1 MLLNMAK
8 AYYEFEVGN
17 KSLRLRIRARQ
28 AAQLEKVLGCS
39 PLALF
44 IKLSE
49 HSEDTTALLENLP
62 SIETYAI
69 ILNASL
75 QAYEH
80 GFDMNKTYDLIDEF
94 IEAGHSQMELMNVVS
109 EILKVS
115 GYMPQAD
122 EDEKPQL
129 EVVEK

>member
-1 MLLNMAK
+1 MAK
-8 AYYEFEVGN
+8 TYYEFEVGN

-39 PLALF
+39 PLTLF
-44 IKLSE
+44 IKMTKNTEDELSII
-49 HSEDTTALLENLP
+49 ENLP
-62 SIETYAI
+62 SIDVYAT
-69 ILNASL
+69 ILNAAL

-80 GFDMNKTYDLIDEF
+80 GYDMNKTYELIDEF
-94 IEAGHSQMELMNVVS
+94 IDDGHSQMELMNVVS

-115 GYMPQAD
+115 GYMPQ
-122 EDEKPQL
+122 EQEEVEEKPHL